1 MTLYSAV
8 QLEGGRVTFKTYS
21 IFLVEDHLLV
31 RRALRQLLEAEV
43 NLTVVAEAGSAE
55 SALAQL
61 SNIAPDLILTDLS
74 LPGISGL
81 ELVEALTQQRPE
93 LTCLVVTGHVDPFYR
108 AAAFAAGAAC
118 FVTKDDPDEV
128 LEAVWQVL
136 DGTKSELA

>member
-1 MTLYSAV
+1 MTL
-8 QLEGGRVTFKTYS
+8 KTYS

-31 RRALRQLLEAEV
+31 RRALRQLLEAEA
-43 NLTVVAEAGSAE
+43 NLMVVAEAESAE

-61 SNIAPDLILTDLS
+61 PNIAPDLILTDLS

-81 ELVEALTQQRPE
+81 ELVEALVQQRPE
-93 LTCLVVTGHVDPFYR
+93 LPCLVITGHIDPFYR
-108 AAAFAAGAAC
+108 VAAFAAGAAG

-136 DGTKSELA
+136 NGIKNELA